1 MKGKPTLIPAPLYLL
16 GKKSSLF
23 YIVYCKQ
30 VQAALQ
36 IAIIVIVP
44 NFTEDNA
51 FLLNGNQYAWDKIH
65 CTSVL
70 FGKLC

>member
-1 MKGKPTLIPAPLYLL
+1 MKGKPTLIPAPLYLI
-16 GKKSSLF
+16 GKNSSLF

-36 IAIIVIVP
+36 IAIVVIVP

-51 FLLNGNQYAWDKIH
+51 F
-65 CTSVL
+65 
-70 FGKLC
+70 